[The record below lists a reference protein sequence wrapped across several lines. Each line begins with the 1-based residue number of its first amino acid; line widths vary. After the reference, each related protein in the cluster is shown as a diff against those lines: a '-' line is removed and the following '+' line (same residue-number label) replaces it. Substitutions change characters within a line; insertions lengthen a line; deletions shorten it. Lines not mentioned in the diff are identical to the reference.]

1 MSISFQKLE
10 YHENLAPEKSL
21 LLAVFFS
28 NLERVCV
35 QKKIFNPR
43 KLIKKK

>member
-35 QKKIFNPR
+35 QKKF
-43 KLIKKK
+43 LIQEN